1 MCVCTREIHKVASYD
16 RIQFFV
22 FSCGLKLPICQYTS
36 PVRPHTH
43 THTHSSLESRQLST
57 SQTKSDAIDYFISRN
72 HTLLA
77 KQRKRTIDTTFIT
90 VSDQKTK
97 KDTRTEFQVKA
108 HTHTH
113 THGSRFE
120 SLELFDRIPLKKN
133 IYICMARGYRKINA
147 LYSNDNNNNIR

>member
-16 RIQFFV
+16 RIQFFFFFAV
-22 FSCGLKLPICQYTS
+22 SSYPSVNTLARLD
-36 PVRPHTH
+36 HTH

-120 SLELFDRIPLKKN
+120 SLELFDRIPLKN
-133 IYICMARGYRKINA
+133 IYIFAWLEAIEK
-147 LYSNDNNNNIR
+147 

>member
-16 RIQFFV
+16 RIQFFFFLRSQV
-22 FSCGLKLPICQYTS
+22 THLSIHQPGQT
-36 PVRPHTH
+36 TH

-120 SLELFDRIPLKKN
+120 SLELFDRIPLKKK
-133 IYICMARGYRKINA
+133 YIFAWLEAIEK
-147 LYSNDNNNNIR
+147 